1 MSTDNP
7 TLDRL
12 IEQVTEDPGGGLSG
26 LDAASLD
33 ALAKDAGAASGD
45 AFAEELELAA
55 AAAMLATLPAANNEA
70 MPAGLR
76 EKILGQAPQYV
87 RPSASVTDLASR
99 RSPEPVAAPARSG
112 WLGGLGWAAAAAMF
126 IALIVQPRPE
136 TASPAAPVPVASEV
150 REALTNQPGTITVPW
165 AASEFDAYSG
175 VTGDVVWNNEE
186 QRGYLRLV
194 GMPANDPS
202 VRQYQLWIVDPD
214 RDAEPVDGGVFDVLA
229 ADAEVLIPI
238 DAKLPVLSPA
248 AFAITAE
255 QPGGVVVSEGPL
267 LLVAAT

>member
-1 MSTDNP
+1 MNTNNP
-7 TLDRL
+7 MLDRL
-12 IEQVTEDPGGGLSG
+12 IEQVTEDPGGGLTG

-55 AAAMLATLPAANNEA
+55 AAAMLTTLPALNNEA

-76 EKILGQAPQYV
+76 DKVLAQSQQHV
-87 RPSASVTDLASR
+87 RPSGSVTDLASR
-99 RSPEPVAAPARSG
+99 RAAEPAAAPARSG
-112 WLGGLGWAAAAAMF
+112 WFGGLGWAAAAAMF

-136 TASPAAPVPVASEV
+136 TASREAPVPVANEV
-150 REALTNQPGTITVPW
+150 RDALTNQPGTITVPW
-165 AASEFDAYSG
+165 AASEFDAYAG
-175 VTGDVVWNNEE
+175 VTGDVVWNNAE

-194 GMPANDPS
+194 GMPSNDPS

-214 RDAEPVDGGVFDVLA
+214 RDAEPVDGGVFDVLS

>member
-1 MSTDNP
+1 MNTDNSM
-7 TLDRL
+7 LDQL
-12 IEQVTEDPGGGLSG
+12 IEQITQDPGGGRAD
-26 LDAASLD
+26 LDAAGID
-33 ALAKDAGAASGD
+33 ALARDAGATSGD

-55 AAAMLATLPAANNEA
+55 AAAMLASMPGAGAEAMPDTLRSKILAQAPGHVRPAAN
-70 MPAGLR
+70 
-76 EKILGQAPQYV
+76 
-87 RPSASVTDLASR
+87 VTDLASR
-99 RSPEPVAAPARSG
+99 RPVEAPAASSRGG
-112 WLGGLGWAAAAAMF
+112 WFGSLGWAAAAAMF
-126 IALIVQPRPE
+126 IALVIQPRPE
-136 TASPAAPVPVASEV
+136 SAGPVAEVPTASASRAE
-150 REALTNQPGTITVPW
+150 LTGQDGTITVPW
-165 AASEFDAYSG
+165 GASEFDAYAG
-175 VTGDVVWNNEE
+175 VTGDVVWNNDE

-214 RDAEPVDGGVFDVLA
+214 RDAEPVDGGVFDVLS

-267 LLVAAT
+267 LLVAST